1 VVLRESLL
9 IARGMVS
16 QQEATIN
23 IVVQQARWIKGL
35 PNLPKAKNWR

>member
-1 VVLRESLL
+1 MDLTLEGEFGHIPLRVVLRESLL

-23 IVVQQARWIKGL
+23 IVVQ
-35 PNLPKAKNWR
+35 